1 MMNDKEKEEIQ
12 KTVKVLK
19 NGGVILYPTDTVWG
33 LGCDALNAR
42 AVDKIYKI
50 KKRQESK
57 SLIILL
63 DSFEALNEYVLKVP
77 EIAEDLISSIE
88 KPVTV
93 IYDNARNLPRNISAP
108 DGTIAIRVVRDEFC
122 KNLIAALGR
131 PLVSSSPNISGEP
144 TPLVFSQISPDI
156 MNKVDYCVQLY
167 HDQFNQA
174 KASTI
179 IRLFTNG
186 DYKVIRD

>member
-12 KTVKVLK
+12 KTVKVLR

-42 AVDKIYKI
+42 AVDKVYKL

-77 EIAEDLISSIE
+77 EITEDLISSIE

-93 IYDNARNLPRNISAP
+93 IYDNARNLP
-108 DGTIAIRVVRDEFC
+108 
-122 KNLIAALGR
+122 K
-131 PLVSSSPNISGEP
+131 
-144 TPLVFSQISPDI
+144 
-156 MNKVDYCVQLY
+156 
-167 HDQFNQA
+167 
-174 KASTI
+174 
-179 IRLFTNG
+179 
-186 DYKVIRD
+186 